1 MAWRSSAQKAPMVLY
16 VDDEPIALKYFK
28 ASIGGMAEIVTAPN
42 PREAYDVLDA
52 LGNEI
57 TVVVSDERMPVERG
71 VDFLRSVKD
80 RWPSTRRVLTS
91 AFADVEN
98 LQRAINEAAIFR
110 FIPKPWDMDQLNSVM
125 ARALDID
132 SDDEPAKTA
141 LPDLASTDIAAMATW
156 MENPLS
162 RIEQDATRLA
172 AMIERLPDE
181 QQQDAKVEPGNW
193 PSLLL
198 PYSCAALAGF
208 ILRDVRECRSLLKS
222 FLHLTVRRHN
232 VQ

>member
-28 ASIGGMAEIVTAPN
+28 ASIGGMAEVVTAAN
-42 PREAYDVLDA
+42 PREAYDVLDTR
-52 LGNEI
+52 GGEI
-57 TVVVSDERMPVERG
+57 AVVVSDERMPVERG

-98 LQRAINEAAIFR
+98 LQRAINDAAIFR
-110 FIPKPWDMDQLNSVM
+110 FIPKPWDADQLNSVM
-125 ARALDID
+125 ACALDFD
-132 SDDEPAKTA
+132 NDEAPAKTA
-141 LPDLASTDIAAMATW
+141 LPDLASPDIAAMATW
-156 MENPLS
+156 LESPLS

-181 QQQDAKVEPGNW
+181 PQQDAEVAPADW

-198 PYSCAALAGF
+198 PYSCAAIAGF
-208 ILRDVRECRSLLKS
+208 ILRDARECRSILKS
-222 FLHLTVRRHN
+222 FLHLTARRFN
-232 VQ
+232 IQ